1 MKREEKE
8 QRERERA
15 RKKSSREGQNKEE
28 TIMRMIKE
36 NYMFLLSVV
45 LLSLAL
51 LLKVVYLW
59 EFSCDKVH
67 CLQNW
72 YKNLKTFTALF
83 STHAVNVGWSADSLA
98 L

>member
-15 RKKSSREGQNKEE
+15 RKESSREGQNKEE
-28 TIMRMIKE
+28 TILRMIKE

-51 LLKVVYLW
+51 ILKVVYL
-59 EFSCDKVH
+59 
-67 CLQNW
+67 
-72 YKNLKTFTALF
+72 
-83 STHAVNVGWSADSLA
+83 
-98 L
+98 

>member
-28 TIMRMIKE
+28 TMMRMIKE

-51 LLKVVYLW
+51 ILKVVYL
-59 EFSCDKVH
+59 
-67 CLQNW
+67 
-72 YKNLKTFTALF
+72 
-83 STHAVNVGWSADSLA
+83 
-98 L
+98 

>member
-15 RKKSSREGQNKEE
+15 RKKSSREEQNKEE
-28 TIMRMIKE
+28 TMMRMIKE

-51 LLKVVYLW
+51 ILKVVYL
-59 EFSCDKVH
+59 
-67 CLQNW
+67 
-72 YKNLKTFTALF
+72 
-83 STHAVNVGWSADSLA
+83 
-98 L
+98 

>member
-45 LLSLAL
+45 LLSFAL
-51 LLKVVYLW
+51 ILKVVYL
-59 EFSCDKVH
+59 
-67 CLQNW
+67 
-72 YKNLKTFTALF
+72 
-83 STHAVNVGWSADSLA
+83 
-98 L
+98 

>member
-1 MKREEKE
+1 MKFFEQKGEETDGTDLYGDKKDVDVQKMKREEKE

-15 RKKSSREGQNKEE
+15 RKESSREGQNKEE

-51 LLKVVYLW
+51 ILKVVYL
-59 EFSCDKVH
+59 
-67 CLQNW
+67 
-72 YKNLKTFTALF
+72 
-83 STHAVNVGWSADSLA
+83 
-98 L
+98 